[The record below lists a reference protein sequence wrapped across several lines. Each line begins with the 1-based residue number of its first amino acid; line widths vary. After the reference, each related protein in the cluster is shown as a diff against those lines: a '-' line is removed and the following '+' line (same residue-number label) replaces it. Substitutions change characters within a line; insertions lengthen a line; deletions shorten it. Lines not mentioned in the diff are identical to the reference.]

1 MPKMMEGSPAATRSR
16 WRASSCVRGIW
27 FCTST
32 TRAWRG
38 QRVHGLA
45 HLLARGEQHQGAVFH
60 ARQVGEQGLDHLGG
74 ELRGV
79 LRVGVRLGGDQVPC
93 AA

>member
-1 MPKMMEGSPAATRSR
+1 VASASTAWRICSR
-16 WRASSCVRGIW
+16 EVNS
-27 FCTST
+27 TSAPYS
-32 TRAWRG
+32 TRARSV
-38 QRVHGLA
+38 Q
-45 HLLARGEQHQGAVFH
+45 
-60 ARQVGEQGLDHLGG
+60 QGLDHLGG